1 MPPGEYDWT
10 FHVRQ
15 RYDVFVLTTLTTCLI
30 CQLTS
35 ERIDHPVPTL
45 PNHLL
50 LAVLVCSV
58 CRWFCSWRTSAQS
71 AVNAIWWH
79 RSTRCTASTQITSRH
94 ITTRR
99 HTEYRQSWRHKVC
112 WSRFHVFVFIYIPDF
127 VECILW
133 KCFHGEHWRSTIGK
147 WRTNFPDIARP
158 VERVTEY
165 SCCSITQVMLLRVL
179 FQKPIWFQKSSWCHC
194 HPISSCCSQIQ
205 NGLPFWCW
213 LTQVVL
219 EKGTLNGCSS
229 SSFRSPYIDHHQ

>member
-1 MPPGEYDWT
+1 MI
-10 FHVRQ
+10 
-15 RYDVFVLTTLTTCLI
+15 L
-30 CQLTS
+30 QLAHIS
-35 ERIDHPVPTL
+35 
-45 PNHLL
+45 
-50 LAVLVCSV
+50 AVCSQCHLMTPV
-58 CRWFCSWRTSAQS
+58 DT
-71 AVNAIWWH
+71 VH
-79 RSTRCTASTQITSRH
+79 RINTDH
-94 ITTRR
+94 ITTYHDSTSHRIQ
-99 HTEYRQSWRHKVC
+99 TVLTAQGLLITFSVFYM
-112 WSRFHVFVFIYIPDF
+112 FVFIYIPDF

-133 KCFHGEHWRSTIGK
+133 KCFHGEHWRSTIDK
-147 WRTNFPDIARP
+147 QRTNFPDIARP

>member
-15 RYDVFVLTTLTTCLI
+15 RYDLFVLTTLTTCLI

-79 RSTRCTASTQITSRH
+79 LSTRCTASTQITSRH

-112 WSRFHVFVFIYIPDF
+112 WSRSQFSTCLYLFTFQILLSAFYGNVFTGNI
-127 VECILW
+127 E
-133 KCFHGEHWRSTIGK
+133 E
-147 WRTNFPDIARP
+147 A
-158 VERVTEY
+158 
-165 SCCSITQVMLLRVL
+165 QVDNEGPI
-179 FQKPIWFQKSSWCHC
+179 FQ
-194 HPISSCCSQIQ
+194 
-205 NGLPFWCW
+205 
-213 LTQVVL
+213 
-219 EKGTLNGCSS
+219 TLQ
-229 SSFRSPYIDHHQ
+229 DQ